1 MWFYI
6 VVLVIWLVNVTEINM
21 WFCIFKLKVIFIYK
35 MFMVIVQKIVYGVQ
49 FYIVSGLM

>member
-6 VVLVIWLVNVTEINM
+6 VVLVIWLVNVMEINM

-35 MFMVIVQKIVYGVQ
+35 MLMVIVLKDVDGV
-49 FYIVSGLM
+49 